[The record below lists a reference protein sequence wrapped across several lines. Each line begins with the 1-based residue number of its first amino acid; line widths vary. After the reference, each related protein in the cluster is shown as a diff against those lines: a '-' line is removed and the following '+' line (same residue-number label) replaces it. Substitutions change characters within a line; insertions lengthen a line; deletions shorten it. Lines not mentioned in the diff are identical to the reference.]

1 MMSSAS
7 KPACSRQG
15 MSKARTASRIS
26 GNCGIRSSGDVR
38 PVRLV
43 FGIEIG
49 AEGLLRLVEH
59 HREVGRPLLRLHVVQ
74 QLPQH
79 VAEAEHGVDLQ
90 AVRLAGE
97 RRQRVV
103 GAEDV
108 ARAVD
113 QEDVVAL
120 FEGTDDRGGLGGG
133 FGGRGLCGRGL
144 AAGDLDLAG
153 MARMWA
159 WSAGFGNARVHRR
172 VQRGAVRV
180 IRPAAWRAIARR
192 TPSRGPGRPLEQ
204 EARKRVPRTA
214 QYSKAHR

>member
-1 MMSSAS
+1 MSSAS

-15 MSKARTASRIS
+15 ISKARTASRIS
-26 GNCGIRSSGDVR
+26 GNCGIRSSGMSGR
-38 PVRLV
+38 CALYSR
-43 FGIEIG
+43 IEIG

-59 HREVGRPLLRLHVVQ
+59 HGEMGRPLLRLHVVE

-120 FEGTDDRGGLGGG
+120 FERTDDRRRSWRRIWRPRALRRRAWRQAICVWLAWPECGLGH
-133 FGGRGLCGRGL
+133 RIWQRACPQ
-144 AAGDLDLAG
+144 
-153 MARMWA
+153 
-159 WSAGFGNARVHRR
+159 RVE
-172 VQRGAVRV
+172 VSDGA
-180 IRPAAWRAIARR
+180 
-192 TPSRGPGRPLEQ
+192 
-204 EARKRVPRTA
+204 KKVPRA
-214 QYSKAHR
+214 SLPENGEG